1 MVADMAVS
9 SAAKILA
16 ARPFLH
22 SARGEQ
28 IAPAGP
34 WHVWLVLAGRGWGKT
49 RCGAEWVHD
58 QALLRVPRLAL
69 VGPTAADVR
78 DTMIEGPS
86 GILAT
91 APPGQ
96 RPLYEPSKRR
106 VTWPNGVQATAYS
119 ADEPDRLRGP
129 QHGAAWC
136 DELAAWRY
144 AEDTWAMLMM
154 GLRMGQAPR
163 ALVTTTPRP
172 IRIIRDL
179 LKDPATHVT
188 RGSTYDN
195 AANLAPTFL
204 AEVERR
210 YAGTRL
216 GRQELHAEILDDTP
230 GALWTR
236 DQIDA
241 SRVRE
246 APALKRLVVA
256 VDPAVT
262 AGDDSDETGI
272 VVAGL
277 GTDGRGYV
285 LDDLSCRLSPNEWA
299 TRAVS
304 AYRDRKADRLVAEVN
319 NGGDLVETIVRSID
333 RGVSYRAVHAARG
346 KLTRAEPIA
355 ALYEQGRVSHVGAFP
370 HLEDQMTGY
379 VPGQSSPDRMDALV
393 WALTDLMLGA
403 SPASYAGTN
412 ARAMA

>member
-1 MVADMAVS
+1 MPTD
-9 SAAKILA
+9 AAAARAARILA

-22 SARGEQ
+22 TARPEQ
-28 IAPAGP
+28 VSPPGP

-58 QALLRVPRLAL
+58 QALSGVSRIAL
-69 VGPTAADVR
+69 VGATAADVR

-91 APPGQ
+91 APVGA

-106 VTWPNGVQATAYS
+106 LTWPSGVQATAYS

-129 QHGAAWC
+129 QHGACWA

-144 AEDTWAMLMM
+144 ADDTWAMLMM

-163 ALVTTTPRP
+163 CLVTTTPRP
-172 IRIIRDL
+172 IRIVRDL
-179 LKDPATHVT
+179 LKDPSTHVT

-195 AANLAPTFL
+195 AAHLAPTFL
-204 AEVERR
+204 AEIERR

-236 DQIDA
+236 DQIEA

-246 APALKRLVVA
+246 VPALKRLVVA

-262 AGDDSDETGI
+262 AGEDSDETGI

-277 GTDGRGYV
+277 GTDGHGYV
-285 LDDLSCRLSPNEWA
+285 LDDKSCRLSPQGWA
-299 TRAVS
+299 ARAVI
-304 AYRDRKADRLVAEVN
+304 AYHASKADRLIAEVN

-333 RGVSYRAVHAARG
+333 RAVSYRAVHAARG

-355 ALYEQGRVSHVGAFP
+355 ALYEQGKVHHIGALP
-370 HLEDQMTGY
+370 ELEDQMCSY
-379 VPGQSSPDRMDALV
+379 VPGQPSPDRMDALV
-393 WALTDLMLGA
+393 WALTDLMLDHSGVG
-403 SPASYAGTN
+403 YAGANT
-412 ARAMA
+412 RTMQ